1 MPMILA
7 TARPTFQPAM
17 RIISSI
23 TNAYPAVITTTFDHQ
38 YATGMIVR
46 LNIPVGFGMQQANQ
60 LFSPIVVT
68 GSTTFTM
75 DIDTSSFDP
84 YVASVTYPFS
94 YQAGQTVPMAENND
108 ILTSATR
115 NVLPYSS

>member
-1 MPMILA
+1 MAILA
-7 TARPTFQPAM
+7 VARPTFQPAM

-23 TNAYPAVITTTFDHQ
+23 TNAYPAVVTTSFAHQ

-46 LNIPVGFGMQQANQ
+46 LNIPEGFGMQQANQ
-60 LFSPIVVT
+60 LYSPITVT

-84 YVASVTYPFS
+84 YVISATYPFS
-94 YQAGQTVPMAENND
+94 YQSGQVTPMAEVNSTLAN
-108 ILTSATR
+108 ATR
-115 NVLPYSS
+115 NVLPIIT